1 MMSSLTQEEKAVFS
15 AKFEKSFTV
24 AGPRILIRRAPI
36 KQDKVGAI
44 ILLEETANKERQASV
59 KGTVL
64 KMGEQCYNLP
74 SQRTRD
80 GKQLPWCKE
89 GDQVFF
95 GQYAGSRVL
104 EHGCDDLIIINDEAI
119 LGVLSAED

>member
-1 MMSSLTQEEKAVFS
+1 
-15 AKFEKSFTV
+15 
-24 AGPRILIRRAPI
+24 
-36 KQDKVGAI
+36 
-44 ILLEETANKERQASV
+44 
-59 KGTVL
+59 
-64 KMGEQCYNLP
+64 MGEQCYNLP

-104 EHGCDDLIIINDEAI
+104 EHGCDDLIIINDEDI
-119 LGVLSAED
+119 KPKKKKEFTYLLQSH

>member
-1 MMSSLTQEEKAVFS
+1 
-15 AKFEKSFTV
+15 
-24 AGPRILIRRAPI
+24 
-36 KQDKVGAI
+36 
-44 ILLEETANKERQASV
+44 
-59 KGTVL
+59 VL

-80 GKQLPWCKE
+80 GQQLPWCKE

-104 EHGCDDLIIINDEAI
+104 EHGCDDLIIINDEDI